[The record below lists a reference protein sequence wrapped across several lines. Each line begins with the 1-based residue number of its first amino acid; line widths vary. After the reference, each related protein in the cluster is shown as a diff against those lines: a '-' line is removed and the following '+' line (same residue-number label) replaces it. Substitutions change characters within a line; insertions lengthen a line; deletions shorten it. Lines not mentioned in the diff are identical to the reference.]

1 MWIRHLDHTYRR
13 FKINVSGGTIDQ
25 NQVQAWADIT
35 PDSVPVELVIND
47 NGEWRVD
54 PSSFPTIRHNAVTYA
69 STATFDNYIETLDP
83 WEIDLLR
90 HVSMDVDPFTVCLEA
105 QTNFRA
111 VSDGSAL
118 PTGSAS
124 FGWVL
129 STRQGERLVEGM
141 GPVRGQKVHSFRA
154 EACGVLSFLRF
165 LIRVADYTQMHERWK
180 GVLAT
185 DSQSLLDTLF
195 GRDQTDRDE
204 TAPVDLD
211 HNRVVLDVLD
221 PEWDVLIEIQQS
233 LKSLPGVHLEYVEG
247 HQDKQTQYHNLDLL
261 AQLNVDADRIAGQ
274 YHEFGY
280 PHSPFVIMSPNTQA
294 HLVFDEGTITSRYE
308 EAIRLRATGPSLKE
322 YIRKKHKW
330 KASIMESIDWRSHGQ
345 ALKRNKQRQT
355 HLVKFIH
362 NILPT
367 TGLQNKFDGGTRSCP
382 LCPCRQEDRDHIFR
396 CPHPT
401 RATWRTNF
409 LDNIQ
414 TYCEVTNT
422 YPPLKCL
429 LIFVLRS
436 WLDGTDNPSP
446 DPRQYPSD
454 LYILLRRQQH
464 IGWSQLLQ
472 GRFAAEWGVLQTK
485 YHERT

>member
-1 MWIRHLDHTYRR
+1 
-13 FKINVSGGTIDQ
+13 
-25 NQVQAWADIT
+25 
-35 PDSVPVELVIND
+35 
-47 NGEWRVD
+47 
-54 PSSFPTIRHNAVTYA
+54 
-69 STATFDNYIETLDP
+69 
-83 WEIDLLR
+83 
-90 HVSMDVDPFTVCLEA
+90 
-105 QTNFRA
+105 
-111 VSDGSAL
+111 
-118 PTGSAS
+118 
-124 FGWVL
+124 
-129 STRQGERLVEGM
+129 
-141 GPVRGQKVHSFRA
+141 
-154 EACGVLSFLRF
+154 
-165 LIRVADYTQMHERWK
+165 
-180 GVLAT
+180 
-185 DSQSLLDTLF
+185 
-195 GRDQTDRDE
+195 
-204 TAPVDLD
+204 
-211 HNRVVLDVLD
+211 VVLDVLD

-261 AQLNVDADRIAGQ
+261 AQLNVDADRIAGR

-280 PHSPFVIMSPNTQA
+280 PHSPFVIMSPNTRA

-308 EAIRLRATGPSLKE
+308 ESIRLRATGPSLKE

-485 YHERT
+485 YHERTYPTQQYTPERWQVGLITKIWDLWQMLWSSRNQELFGKDELSRQKAQSTEIHRQLSAIYATRGMMEPSAQTLLLDTPEAHSQYPMHVTKNWLLMHTATFSESVKRVKSKALQGVRSIRSYFSTIAHNTPAP